1 MRRSERRR
9 LTLIGA
15 LAAALAVAGA
25 AMAAPPT
32 PIEGVE
38 ADYRPL
44 LDAARGST
52 FVLLGES
59 THGTREFYRERARI
73 TEGLIREGAVKAI
86 AIEGDWS
93 GAERLN
99 RYLRGEAGDTS
110 AEAALS
116 GFDEFP
122 TWMWRNAEFRD
133 FVERVR
139 AINLAR
145 PPDQRVGIYGLDV
158 YDFFDAADAVV
169 ARLASLDGA
178 TAQKLR
184 SHYACFGR
192 FRRSADRYAEA
203 VRAGRSC
210 RRPAE
215 QALAEVERI
224 APVLADPEARFAL
237 RRAAFT
243 VAAGEEFFRVQQA
256 TGYSWNARDRRMTQ
270 SAVEVARHVD
280 GGVAIWAH
288 NTHVG
293 DARATSQRQSGDVT
307 LGQLL
312 RERGKA
318 FLVGFLTYE
327 GEVTAAEL
335 WDGKPRTFAVPPAAV
350 ESHEARLNSEGPP
363 AGLRILRGEPAR
375 PRAPER
381 AIGVVFNPRRER
393 QSHYIDAV
401 IEQQFD
407 AVVFLHRTSAVAPL
421 GR

>member
-1 MRRSERRR
+1 MPPSERRR
-9 LTLIGA
+9 LTLACA
-15 LAAALAVAGA
+15 LAAALAVADGA
-25 AMAAPPT
+25 LAGPPS
-32 PIEGVE
+32 PITGGE

-44 LDAARGST
+44 VDAARGST

-73 TEGLIREGAVKAI
+73 TEQLIRAGAVRAI

-99 RYLRGEAGDTS
+99 RYLRGQGEDRT

-145 PPDQRVGIYGLDV
+145 PAEQRVGIYGLDV
-158 YDFFDAADAVV
+158 YDFFDAADAVT
-169 ARLASLDGA
+169 ARLATLEPA
-178 TAQKLR
+178 TAQRVR
-184 SHYACFGR
+184 SHYGCFGR
-192 FRRSADRYAEA
+192 FRRSADRYSEA
-203 VRAGRSC
+203 VRGGRTC
-210 RRPAE
+210 RRQAE

-224 APVLADPEARFAL
+224 APVLADEEARFAL
-237 RRAAFT
+237 RRAAAT
-243 VAAGEEFFRVQQA
+243 VVAGEEYFRIQQA
-256 TGYSWNARDRRMTQ
+256 TGYSWNARDRRMAQ
-270 SAVEVARHVD
+270 AAAEIARHAG

-293 DARATSQRQSGDVT
+293 DARHTSQRQQGDVT

-312 RERGKA
+312 RERGGA

-335 WDGKPRTFAVPPAAV
+335 WGGKPRTFAVPPAAP
-350 ESHEARLNSEGPP
+350 ESHEARLHTEGP
-363 AGLRILRGEPAR
+363 ADALRLLRGEPAR
-375 PRAPER
+375 PRARER
-381 AIGVVFNPRRER
+381 AIGVIFNPRRER

-401 IEQQFD
+401 LEQQFD
-407 AVVFLHRTSAVAPL
+407 TVVFLDRTRAVTPL
-421 GR
+421 PR